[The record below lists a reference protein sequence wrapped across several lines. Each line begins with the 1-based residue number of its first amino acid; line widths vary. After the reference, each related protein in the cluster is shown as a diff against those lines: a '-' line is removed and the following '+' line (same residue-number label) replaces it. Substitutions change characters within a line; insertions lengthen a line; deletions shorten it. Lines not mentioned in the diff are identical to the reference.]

1 MIYRLLADTV
11 VVIHALFI
19 VFTVLGGLLVLRW
32 PKLMLL
38 HLPAAAWGV
47 IVQVVVGGRC
57 PLTPL
62 EWHFRERGGE
72 AGYHD
77 SFIDHYITNLIY
89 VDNPPDWL
97 HPVLGVFVLTVNLTV
112 YGILIAR
119 FMRRRRDRAA
129 GGTGNGEAPQTPP
142 QVAAPEAAP
151 RSEPTLTTGKLA

>member
-1 MIYRLLADTV
+1 MLYRLLADAV
-11 VVIHALFI
+11 VVLHALFI

-32 PKLMLL
+32 HWVALL

-62 EWHFRERGGE
+62 EWYFRERGGE
-72 AGYHD
+72 AGYRD
-77 SFIDHYITNLIY
+77 SFIDHYLTNLIY

-97 HPVLGVFVLTVNLTV
+97 HPVLGVFVLTTNLTV

-119 FMRRRRDRAA
+119 WVRRRRASAA
-129 GGTGNGEAPQTPP
+129 AEHAGFQVAPQP
-142 QVAAPEAAP
+142 
-151 RSEPTLTTGKLA
+151 

>member
-1 MIYRLLADTV
+1 MIYRLLADAV

-32 PKLMLL
+32 HWVALL

-62 EWHFRERGGE
+62 EGYFRVRGGE

-97 HPVLGVFVLTVNLTV
+97 HPVLGVFVLTINLTV
-112 YGILIAR
+112 YGILITR
-119 FMRRRRDRAA
+119 WVRRRRARAA
-129 GGTGNGEAPQTPP
+129 KRPGFEVVPQTEPARFE
-142 QVAAPEAAP
+142 VAAQPEP
-151 RSEPTLTTGKLA
+151 VVPSGKLA

>member
-1 MIYRLLADTV
+1 MLYRVLADAV
-11 VVIHALFI
+11 VLIHALFI

-32 PKLMLL
+32 HWVALL

-62 EWHFRERGGE
+62 EWHLRQRGGE

-77 SFIDHYITNLIY
+77 SFIDHYVTRLIY

-119 FMRRRRDRAA
+119 LVRRRRTKVVAERPDVD
-129 GGTGNGEAPQTPP
+129 GSPGPQPA
-142 QVAAPEAAP
+142 V
-151 RSEPTLTTGKLA
+151 TTGKLA